1 MSNGSHAMT
10 TMRVWPGQLSGTV
23 QAPPSKSV
31 AHRMLICASLAAGQ
45 STIHGISGSK
55 DMEATMGA
63 MSAMGATLVPDSHVT
78 GTIRVTGLD
87 RASDGI
93 AGQPADTSAKQIQCL
108 ESGSTLRFLVP
119 VAAALGLTATFLGK
133 GKLPERPMEPLI
145 KVLQEHGVQV
155 QLPAE
160 AERADGRIFTIQG
173 RLVPGLYRIPGDI
186 SSQYISGLLFALPML
201 AGDSTILVDGPIES
215 RAYLDLT
222 LDAITKFGIQ
232 VSVTEVG
239 TGSAAGI
246 RYDLPGGQIYQS
258 GIHTVEGDY
267 SNAAFWLVAKTLQ
280 TQRNA
285 CGMQNFDG
293 AQNLEVTGLNP
304 QSLQGDKAILDLL
317 SAAVWTGEVPWEIDG
332 REIPDL
338 IPILSV
344 AAALRPGT
352 TWIRNLKRLRIKE
365 SDRLAATQDCLSS
378 LGANIQIQGDDL
390 IIQGQESLAG
400 GCTVSGYNDHRMVM
414 SMAIATLFCK
424 EPVIIEGTEAV
435 TKSYPDFFQEYSRL
449 GGTAEIL

>member
-1 MSNGSHAMT
+1 MSNGEHSEQQT
-10 TMRVWPGQLSGTV
+10 NTMRIWPGRLSGTV

-31 AHRMLICASLAAGQ
+31 AHRMLICASLAKGM
-45 STIHGISGSK
+45 SLIRGISGSK

-63 MSAMGATLVPDSHVT
+63 MRAMGATLVQENSH
-78 GTIRVTGLD
+78 TGLIQITGLNQLGESP
-87 RASDGI
+87 R
-93 AGQPADTSAKQIQCL
+93 QIQCL

-119 VAAALGLTATFLGK
+119 VAAALGLPASFFGK

-173 RLVPGLYRIPGDI
+173 RLASGLYQIPGDI

-201 AGDSTILVDGPIES
+201 AGDSTILVEGPIES

-222 LDAITKFGIQ
+222 LDALTKFGIQ
-232 VSVTEVG
+232 VSVTEEG

-246 RYDLPGGQIYQS
+246 RYDIPGGQTYQS
-258 GIHTVEGDY
+258 GVHTVEGDY
-267 SNAAFWLVAKTLQ
+267 SNAAFWLVAKALLEKRVPKGSDFGLQ
-280 TQRNA
+280 
-285 CGMQNFDG
+285 
-293 AQNLEVTGLNP
+293 VTGLDP
-304 QSLQGDKAILDLL
+304 QSLQGDKTIQDLMTAFSSEENVVQTNGNQLDT
-317 SAAVWTGEVPWEIDG
+317 VWEIDG

-344 AAALRPGT
+344 AASLRPGT
-352 TWIRNLKRLRIKE
+352 SWIRNLKRLRIKE
-365 SDRLAATQDCLSS
+365 SDRLAATADCLVR
-378 LGANIQIQGDDL
+378 LGADVQVQGDDL
-390 IIQGQESLAG
+390 VIRGKETLQG

-414 SMAIATLFCK
+414 SMAIAALFCK
-424 EPVIIEGTEAV
+424 EPVVIEGTEAV
-435 TKSYPDFFQEYSRL
+435 TKSYPDFFQEFTRL
-449 GGTAEIL
+449 GGTAEAV